1 MSYDLYLKPRY
12 GQIDRETF
20 LGYFRD
26 RPYYET
32 EEAQAIYSHPDTGVY
47 FLFDWNEEPDDDAE
61 SGESHYPI
69 AFNLN
74 YFRPSVF
81 AHEAAPE
88 LAALVRALDLVVLDP
103 QNEGMGEGD
112 FSVEG
117 FVRGWSAGNAFAYEA
132 ILKDEGFATLDVL
145 PSDVLHRAWQWNR
158 QRNARTDALSQR
170 SLDRFVP
177 KVMFFRL
184 DGRTVTGVVWT
195 DGIPMEAPPADVVL
209 VYRDKL
215 APRRFFS
222 RKEDY
227 AILQWPEFAA
237 LADPYGAVIDGD
249 VRLIKADPP
258 PSALVNAIRKLPS
271 LDTSRL
277 VALEPGSVLDAE
289 LVEQAFQRVKENVNA
304 DS

>member
-1 MSYDLYLKPRY
+1 MSYDLYLKPRS
-12 GQIDRETF
+12 GAFDCGAF
-20 LGYFRD
+20 LRHFEGRLH
-26 RPYYET
+26 YEV
-32 EEAQAIYSHPDTGVY
+32 EEAQVIYSRPDTGVY
-47 FLFDWNEEPDDDAE
+47 FLFEWNEEPVDDAE
-61 SGESHYPI
+61 NGHYPI

-81 AHEAAPE
+81 ALEAAPE

-103 QNEGMGEGD
+103 QDEGMGEGD

-117 FVRGWSAGNAFAYEA
+117 FVRGWNAGNAFAYET
-132 ILKDEGFATLDVL
+132 ILKDEEVPTLDVL
-145 PSDVLHRAWQWNR
+145 PADVLHRAWQWNR

-195 DGIPMEAPPADVVL
+195 DGIPMEAPRADVVL

-227 AILQWPEFAA
+227 AILQWAEFEV
-237 LADPYGAVIDGD
+237 LADPYGSVIDGD
-249 VRLIKADPP
+249 VRLIKTDPP
-258 PSALVNAIRKLPS
+258 PSALANAIRKLPT

-277 VALEPGSVLDAE
+277 AALEPGSVLDAE
-289 LVEQAFQRVKENVNA
+289 LVERALQRIKATVGA
-304 DS
+304 YS